1 MSQRRDKDEIRKI
14 VEDELSSLSEV
25 MDVSESMRKFNKL
38 KYPQPKAYT
47 ARDIRRIRR
56 KIHVS
61 QSVLAYILNTKSTT
75 IQKWELDINK
85 PNGPA
90 SRLLQVIDEK
100 GVKFLQMS

>member
-1 MSQRRDKDEIRKI
+1 MSQRRDKNEIRNI
-14 VEDELSSLSEV
+14 VEDELLGLSEV
-25 MDVSESMRKFNKL
+25 MDVSESIRKFNKL
-38 KYPQPKAYT
+38 KYPQPKEYT

-56 KIHVS
+56 RLHMS
-61 QSVLAYILNTKSTT
+61 QSVLAYILNIKPTT

-100 GVKFLQMS
+100 GVKFFQIS

>member
-1 MSQRRDKDEIRKI
+1 MSQRRDKHEIRKI

-61 QSVLAYILNTKSTT
+61 QSVLAYILNTKSST